1 MMLFLDN
8 TNLGE
13 IALAV
18 RLCFAKFY
26 SFLLTRLADFRQRR
40 VPAGVRKPPS
50 PVLISPCSFHSV
62 CDNNRF
68 RNFSHQPSA
77 FFGSTN
83 LLKIN
88 NSLAL

>member
-26 SFLLTRLADFRQRR
+26 SFLLTILADFR
-40 VPAGVRKPPS
+40 
-50 PVLISPCSFHSV
+50 L
-62 CDNNRF
+62 
-68 RNFSHQPSA
+68 
-77 FFGSTN
+77 
-83 LLKIN
+83 
-88 NSLAL
+88 